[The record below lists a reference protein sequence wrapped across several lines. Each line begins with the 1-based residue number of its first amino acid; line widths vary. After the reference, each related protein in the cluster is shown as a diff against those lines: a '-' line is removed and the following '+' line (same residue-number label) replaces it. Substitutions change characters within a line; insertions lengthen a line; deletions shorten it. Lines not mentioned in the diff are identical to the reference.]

1 MSKRNH
7 PRGLDLKGSSTA
19 SINSIIQYTLPVLR
33 ENKEAWYVE
42 FYAYDPLFSK
52 MRRKRIKLN
61 RVKNIRARRQY
72 ARDLINRLLQQLSQG
87 WNPWIEQD
95 CENLLQFSEVIER
108 YTNSIRRMYEDGLY
122 RKATYDNYRSHLQK
136 LIDYNTQRFQ
146 PIYYLYQLDIKFC
159 NDFLEYIY
167 VGLEL
172 SAQYR
177 NNCLSFI
184 KAFCSWCVTK
194 GLIKANPASEITPFS
209 QKLCTKKRKAIP
221 REVLMR
227 ISHYLAENDKE
238 FLLSCY
244 LLYYCCIRPS
254 EQVRM
259 RLSDF
264 NIKECTITI
273 REDISKN
280 KNTQTIT
287 MPKKVLHL
295 LLDLRVFENPQEY
308 YLFSSNIKPGEKQVS
323 RRMLSKH
330 WDKMRKKLKISE
342 EYQYYSLKD
351 TGITD
356 MLTKKVSNIAVR
368 DQARHSSL
376 SITNIYARAIDKDAN
391 EEILNLEGE
400 F

>member
-1 MSKRNH
+1 MSKNSL
-7 PRGLDLKGSSTA
+7 PRGLNFNNSNSA
-19 SINSIIQYTLPVLR
+19 SISTIIQYTIPVLR
-33 ENKEAWYVE
+33 ENKNAWYIE

-61 RVKNIRARRQY
+61 RIKNIRARRQY
-72 ARDLINRLLQQLSQG
+72 ARDLINRILQQLVQG

-95 CENLLQFSEVIER
+95 CENLSLFSEVLER

-122 RKATYDNYRSHLQK
+122 RKTTFENYKTHLQK
-136 LIDYNTQRFQ
+136 LIEYNNQRFQ

-167 VGLEL
+167 IKLEL

-177 NNCLSFI
+177 NNCLTFI
-184 KAFCSWCVTK
+184 KAFCGWCVSK
-194 GLIKANPASEITPFS
+194 GLIKANPAAEIAPFG
-209 QKLCTKKRKAIP
+209 QKLCKKKRQAIP
-221 REVLMR
+221 KELLMR
-227 ISHYLAENDKE
+227 ISDYLTNYDKP

-254 EQVRM
+254 EQVKLQ
-259 RLSDF
+259 LSDF
-264 NIKECTITI
+264 NLKESTITI
-273 REDISKN
+273 RAEVSKN
-280 KNTQTIT
+280 HNTQTIT
-287 MPKKVLHL
+287 MPKKVLL
-295 LLDLRVFENPQEY
+295 LMLNLKIFDNPQEY
-308 YLFSSNIKPGEKQVS
+308 YLFSSNIMPGTKQVS

-330 WDKMRKKLKISE
+330 WDKMRKSLKISA

-356 MLTKKVSNIAVR
+356 MLNKKVSNIAVR

-376 SITNIYARAIDKDAN
+376 SITNIYARAADKEAN
-391 EEILNLEGE
+391 QEILNLDSD